1 MPHQQ
6 DKPNWMVWIDTA
18 KGIGILLVVFN
29 HLSLYLHLS
38 ETYSTIALLDEIM
51 GSIDMPIFLVISGI
65 LSKPQGIS
73 VKMVLKITYAE

>member
-6 DKPNWMVWIDTA
+6 DKPNRMVWIDTA

-51 GSIDMPIFLVISGI
+51 GV
-65 LSKPQGIS
+65 
-73 VKMVLKITYAE
+73 Y

>member
-6 DKPNWMVWIDTA
+6 DKPNRMVWIDTA

-51 GSIDMPIFLVISGI
+51 GSIDMPIFCDFRY
-65 LSKPQGIS
+65 SKQTTRNIIC
-73 VKMVLKITYAE
+73 LH